1 MRNTRTTYKSIGAV
15 AVVLL
20 CLSAMVAE
28 AGNLYR
34 YRNSDGNLVIDH
46 QVPPEY
52 IAQGYEVIT
61 STGRVEAVIPPHQE
75 NQEEMAPEAVQTAAQ
90 NREEDQMLLRS
101 YSSVEELQ
109 AAGERRLQQLDRE
122 IEIVESNLEKNSRQ
136 LTEFRE
142 KAAMEQFNG
151 AKLSDKLLNS
161 LNGVEIANRDA
172 VQMLELRQNER
183 EQMALRYQ
191 RYVERFK
198 ELTAKTPDSP
208 AE

>member
-75 NQEEMAPEAVQTAAQ
+75 NGEEMSPEAAQAASL

-101 YSSVEELQ
+101 YSTVEELQ
-109 AAGERRLQQLDRE
+109 AASERRLQQLDRE
-122 IEIVESNLEKNSRQ
+122 IEIVESNLEKNRRQ
-136 LTEFRE
+136 LMEFRA
-142 KAAMEQFNG
+142 KAAMDQFNG
-151 AKLSDKLLNS
+151 EKLSDKRLDS
-161 LNGVEIANRDA
+161 LNEVETANRDA
-172 VQMLELRQNER
+172 LQMLELRQKER

-198 ELTAKTPDSP
+198 VLTAKSPD
-208 AE
+208 E

>member
-1 MRNTRTTYKSIGAV
+1 MKNTRTTYKSIGAV

-20 CLSAMVAE
+20 CLSAMLAE

-75 NQEEMAPEAVQTAAQ
+75 AGEEIPAEVAKKVVQD
-90 NREEDQMLLRS
+90 REEDQMLLRS
-101 YSSVEELQ
+101 YSTVEELQ
-109 AAGERRLQQLDRE
+109 AASERRLQQLDRE
-122 IEIVESNLEKNSRQ
+122 IEIVESNLQKNSRQ
-136 LTEFRE
+136 LIDFRE
-142 KAAMEQFNG
+142 RAAMDQFNG
-151 AKLSDKLLNS
+151 EKLSDNLLKS
-161 LNGVEIANRDA
+161 LNGVEMAQRDA
-172 VQMLELRQNER
+172 QQVLELRQKER
-183 EQMALRYQ
+183 EEMALRYQ

-198 ELTAKTPDSP
+198 VLTAKSPD
-208 AE
+208 E

>member
-1 MRNTRTTYKSIGAV
+1 MKNTRTTYKSIGAV

-20 CLSAMVAE
+20 CLSAMLAE

-75 NQEEMAPEAVQTAAQ
+75 EGEEIPAEAAKKVVQD
-90 NREEDQMLLRS
+90 REEDQMLLRS
-101 YSSVEELQ
+101 YSTVEELQ
-109 AAGERRLQQLDRE
+109 AASERRLQQLDRE
-122 IEIVESNLEKNSRQ
+122 IEIVESNLQKNSRQ
-136 LTEFRE
+136 LIDFRE
-142 KAAMEQFNG
+142 RAAMDQFNG
-151 AKLSDKLLNS
+151 EKLSDNLLKS
-161 LNGVEIANRDA
+161 LNGVEMAQRDA
-172 VQMLELRQNER
+172 QQVLELRQKER
-183 EQMALRYQ
+183 EEMALRYQ

-198 ELTAKTPDSP
+198 VLTAKSPD
-208 AE
+208 E

>member
-75 NQEEMAPEAVQTAAQ
+75 EGEEIPAEAAKKVVQD
-90 NREEDQMLLRS
+90 REEDQMLLRS
-101 YSSVEELQ
+101 YSTVEELQ
-109 AAGERRLQQLDRE
+109 AASERRLQQLDRE
-122 IEIVESNLEKNSRQ
+122 IEIVESNLQKNSRQ
-136 LTEFRE
+136 LIDFRE
-142 KAAMEQFNG
+142 RAAMDQFNG
-151 AKLSDKLLNS
+151 EKLSDNLLKS
-161 LNGVEIANRDA
+161 LNGVEMAQRDA
-172 VQMLELRQNER
+172 QQVLELRQKER
-183 EQMALRYQ
+183 EEMALRYQ

-198 ELTAKTPDSP
+198 VLTAKSPD
-208 AE
+208 E